1 MKRFAPLAIERDG
14 TGRPRGVARLMLV
27 LLTLATFFLPAAS
40 AADPVVGSWATYRWT
55 SSVTQEVPV
64 VVKEQGTGGQVTWS
78 VARESAPPPPLFVTY
93 SIVRGDAQTYV
104 LQIVTHQT
112 LDGSPLSVTQVTVD
126 RASGKALKSVI
137 QRPRGTIATP
147 ENGLRP
153 FREADLKGTEEAVA
167 VPGGRFSAVRA
178 PYRDGTVWVS
188 DKIPAL
194 GLAKATFRNGQLE
207 LVRSGTAGAKDLLR
221 S

>member
-1 MKRFAPLAIERDG
+1 MKRFTPLAIHRGG
-14 TGRPRGVARLMLV
+14 TGHPRRVARLMLV
-27 LLTLATFFLPAAS
+27 LLALAILAPPVAS

-64 VVKEQGTGGQVTWS
+64 VVKEQSSAGQVTWS
-78 VARESAPPPPLFVTY
+78 VARESAPPPPLFMTY
-93 SIVRGDAQTYV
+93 SVVRGDAKTYV

-112 LDGSPLSVTQVTVD
+112 LDGAPLSVTQVTVD

-137 QRPRGTIATP
+137 QVPKGTIATQ
-147 ENGLRP
+147 ESGLRP
-153 FREADLKGTEEAVA
+153 FRQADVKGTEEAVA

-178 PYRDGTVWVS
+178 PHRDGTVWVS
-188 DKIPAL
+188 DQIPAL

-207 LVRSGTAGAKDLLR
+207 LVRSGTSGAKDLLR